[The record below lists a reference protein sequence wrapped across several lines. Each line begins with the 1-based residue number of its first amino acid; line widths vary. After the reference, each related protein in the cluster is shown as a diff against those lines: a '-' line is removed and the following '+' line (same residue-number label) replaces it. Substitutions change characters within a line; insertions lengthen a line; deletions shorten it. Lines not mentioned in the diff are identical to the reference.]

1 MLPVLCVVAIFLGAL
16 SAGAH
21 GDVDARANEG
31 RTMTFV
37 ITTEGYGQRE
47 AALRYKYRTEDRTAE
62 GGEDYRDRTGMVT
75 FVASSSMRGIP
86 AVTLEDDIEEGKE
99 RFVLVLYDREVR
111 NQFPGDNRW
120 RSSSSGYPRATKR
133 KYVGVSVDQ

>member
-1 MLPVLCVVAIFLGAL
+1 MLLVLCVVAIFLGAL

-47 AALRYKYRTEDRTAE
+47 AALRYKYRTGTAPPKAV
-62 GGEDYRDRTGMVT
+62 RITVS
-75 FVASSSMRGIP
+75 AP
-86 AVTLEDDIEEGKE
+86 A
-99 RFVLVLYDREVR
+99 
-111 NQFPGDNRW
+111 W
-120 RSSSSGYPRATKR
+120 
-133 KYVGVSVDQ
+133 